1 MALHGLIL
9 FCLAYFLA
17 VATPGPG
24 IAAIVSRVLGRGSVG
39 LAPFIAGYI
48 AGDLTWLT
56 LAATGMAMLA
66 RNAHTLF
73 LLIRYGGALY
83 LLYLAYKLWTAPTTL
98 PEQDAVLP
106 QERGSRL
113 FLASLSLTL
122 SNPKAMVFYL
132 ALLPTVVDLQQLT
145 LTAFLEVALA
155 LCLIL
160 GTVLVGYALAA
171 LRARRLFRS
180 SRALRWL
187 NRSTGTVLAGTA
199 VVVAT
204 R

>member
-1 MALHGLIL
+1 MAFHGLIL

-24 IAAIVSRVLGRGSVG
+24 IAAIVARVLSRGRVG

-73 LLIRYGGALY
+73 LLIRYAGALY
-83 LLYLAYKLWTAPTTL
+83 LLYLAYRLWTAPTTL
-98 PEQDAVLP
+98 PEEGAVLP

-122 SNPKAMVFYL
+122 GNPKVIVFYL

-145 LTAFLEVALA
+145 LTAFLAVALA

-160 GTVLVGYALAA
+160 CTVLVGYSLAA

-187 NRSTGTVLAGTA
+187 NRSTGTVLAGAA
-199 VVVAT
+199 VVVAV